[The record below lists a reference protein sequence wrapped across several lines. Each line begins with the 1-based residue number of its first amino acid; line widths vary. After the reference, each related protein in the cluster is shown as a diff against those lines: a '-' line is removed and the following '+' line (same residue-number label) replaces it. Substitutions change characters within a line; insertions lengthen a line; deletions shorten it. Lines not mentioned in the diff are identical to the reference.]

1 MGREHSSCH
10 LAPCTPAIFT
20 AHAESMLRDTSPSY
34 ADVKVYNG
42 NEILF
47 RSIFRGYRSD
57 KDSTV
62 QQKFADELFVLE
74 ANQGS
79 CIPSMKAGQADDDES
94 QVGCLVIFAEDL
106 DQGNRSKL
114 TEREGGIVPTRAT
127 GFLTSEAW
135 LSGQAEVSGAPSSTH
150 GEGTLVSVN
159 KQMDCRWGL
168 GSTSDRSKFVTPIKA
183 RECMRSMRTVIAPG
197 WVEGLQDPHPGS
209 PPRSLQRRWPT

>member
-20 AHAESMLRDTSPSY
+20 AHAESMLRDASPSY
-34 ADVKVYNG
+34 ADVMVYNG
-42 NEILF
+42 NEIL
-47 RSIFRGYRSD
+47 FRGYRSD

-62 QQKFADELFVLE
+62 QQKFVDELFVLE

-114 TEREGGIVPTRAT
+114 TEREG
-127 GFLTSEAW
+127 S
-135 LSGQAEVSGAPSSTH
+135 
-150 GEGTLVSVN
+150 
-159 KQMDCRWGL
+159 
-168 GSTSDRSKFVTPIKA
+168 
-183 RECMRSMRTVIAPG
+183 
-197 WVEGLQDPHPGS
+197 S
-209 PPRSLQRRWPT
+209 PPGPPAS